1 MELISGV
8 PRLDE
13 SARSGRLGILRH
25 TGDWF
30 SMTGR
35 LARPERNMSY
45 AVGGV
50 DLVLNSIL
58 RDVEVGAYLDVGANH
73 PIDFS
78 NTYIFYERG
87 WSGYAVDGNAGY
99 RSDWSEIRP
108 RDTFLNE
115 IVSDSPKSVRFEI
128 FPDPTM
134 STIAHTTGEKYR
146 LKFKDL
152 KPKILDVEATT
163 IFHIYQSDIN
173 REIHLFNI
181 DIEGE
186 ELNALKGARLD
197 IFRPGVICIE
207 IKNVSIYNIQD
218 NEIFKYIE
226 RFGYRLIAKTP
237 LDSIFVDTRKPYLS
251 WIPDGI
257 V

>member
-1 MELISGV
+1 
-8 PRLDE
+8 
-13 SARSGRLGILRH
+13 
-25 TGDWF
+25 
-30 SMTGR
+30 MTGR

-50 DLVLNSIL
+50 DLVLKSIL
-58 RDVEVGAYLDVGANH
+58 RDVEAGAYLDVGANH

-78 NTYIFYERG
+78 NTYLFYEKG
-87 WSGYAVDGNAGY
+87 WSGFAVDGNPEY

-108 RDTFLNE
+108 RDVFLNE
-115 IVSDSPKSVRFEI
+115 IVSDSRKPVRFEI

-134 STIAHTTGEKYR
+134 STIAQSTGERYR

-152 KPKILDVEATT
+152 KPKVVDVEATT
-163 IFHIYQSDIN
+163 IFDLYQS
-173 REIHLFNI
+173 EIQNEVHLLNI

-197 IFRPGVICIE
+197 AFRPGVICIE
-207 IKNVSIYNIQD
+207 IKNVSVYDIHR
-218 NEIFKYIE
+218 NEIFRYIDG
-226 RFGYRLIAKTP
+226 FGYRLIAKTP
-237 LDSIFVDTRKPYLS
+237 LDSIFVDTGKPYLS
-251 WIPDGI
+251 WIPEGI